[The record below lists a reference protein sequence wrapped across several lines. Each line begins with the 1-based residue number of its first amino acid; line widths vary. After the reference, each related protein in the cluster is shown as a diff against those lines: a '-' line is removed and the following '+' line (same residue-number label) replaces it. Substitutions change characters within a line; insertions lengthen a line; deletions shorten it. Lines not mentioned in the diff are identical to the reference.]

1 MYPDP
6 LPNKKKKGKKERK
19 KIAILSSVKLG
30 LACFLFFIV
39 RFEKVIFKNAV
50 KHLRESQFNI

>member
-19 KIAILSSVKLG
+19 RIAILSSVKLG

-50 KHLRESQFNI
+50 KHLGKSQFNI